1 LFIALCAVAA
11 GVFSGPEVKAASNPD
26 DPIALSYKTFTKIYS
41 VVEQNFAE
49 PVKADKAIYKGA
61 IPGMLHQ
68 LDPHS
73 NFFDPKDYRNLRDDQ
88 QGHYFGVG
96 MSVQG
101 HNGKTV
107 VLAPFVGS
115 PAYKAGIRP
124 GDVIIEVNDKKTEGL
139 TTVEIADLLKGPK
152 GTRAQVV
159 VMREGSDTPITFNIT
174 RDEIPRYSVPDAFW
188 LKNGVAYI
196 KIEQFNENTGKEM
209 LEKLSKLGEK
219 DVKGL
224 VLDLRDNP
232 GGLLNEG
239 VDVASHFL
247 KRNEVVVSMR
257 GRIRDSNKTFTAR
270 ADNGAKDYPVVVV
283 VNRFTASAAEIV
295 SGAMQDHD
303 RAWVLGETTF
313 GKGLVQTVFP
323 LSNDTGLALT
333 SAHYYTPSGRLIQRD
348 YSNISF
354 LDYYQHPNLEQ
365 KNTQDVKMTDSGRT
379 VYGGGGITPDEKF
392 EAPKANSF
400 QIAVFR
406 KYAVYNYAAKFFGA
420 RKDTKLPKG
429 WDPDEKLVSDFR
441 DFLKISGVEF
451 TDAQFNENRDWIRKE
466 LKREFYIT
474 AFGVDESRKVAVEQ
488 DPEVVKAIDS
498 LPKAKALVDNAKK
511 LMVQRFTQQDR
522 AAR

>member
-1 LFIALCAVAA
+1 MALCAIAA
-11 GVFSGPEVKAASNPD
+11 GVFSGTGVKAASNPD
-26 DPIALSYKTFTKIYS
+26 DPIAQSYKAFTKVYD

-49 PVKADKAIYKGA
+49 PVKADKAVYKGA
-61 IPGMLHQ
+61 IPGMLHE

-73 NFFDPKDYRNLRDDQ
+73 NFFDPKDYRALREDQ

-96 MSVQG
+96 MTVQG

-107 VLAPFVGS
+107 VLAPFAGS

-124 GDVIIEVNDKKTEGL
+124 GDVIIEVNDKKTDNM

-152 GTRAQVV
+152 GTPVQVV
-159 VMREGSDTPITFNIT
+159 VMREGSDAPITFNIV

-188 LKNGVAYI
+188 LKNGIAYI
-196 KIEQFNENTGKEM
+196 KIEQFNENTHKEM
-209 LEKLSKLGEK
+209 EEKLAKLGEK
-219 DVKGL
+219 EIKGL
-224 VLDLRDNP
+224 IVDLRDNP

-270 ADNGAKDYPVVVV
+270 SEGGAKDYPVVIV

-303 RAWVLGETTF
+303 RGWVLGETTF

-333 SAHYYTPSGRLIQRD
+333 TAHYYTPSGRLIQRD
-348 YSNISF
+348 YSNVSF
-354 LDYYQHPNLEQ
+354 LDYYSHPNLEQ
-365 KNTQDVKMTDSGRT
+365 KNAQDVKMTDSGRT
-379 VYGGGGITPDEKF
+379 VYGGGGITPDEKYTT
-392 EAPKANSF
+392 PKANAF
-400 QIAVFR
+400 QIAVIR
-406 KYAVYNYAAKFFGA
+406 KYAIYNFAAKFFGA
-420 RKDTKLPKG
+420 RQDAKLPKG
-429 WDPDEKLVSDFR
+429 WEPDDKLVADFR
-441 DFLKISGVEF
+441 DFLTNNGLEF
-451 TDAQFNENRDWIRKE
+451 TDEQFKENRDWIRKE

-474 AFGVDESRKVAVEQ
+474 AFGVDESRKVAIEQ
-488 DPEVVKAIDS
+488 DAEIQKAIEAM
-498 LPKAKALVDNAKK
+498 PKAKALVDNAKK

-522 AAR
+522 AAH